1 MTHVLREA
9 FFLPGDHAPGR
20 FALLRRP
27 AGGLRGAFLYI
38 HPFAEEMNRSRRMMA
53 TAAEAFARAGWAVLQ
68 IDLTGCGD
76 SGGSSAD
83 AGWERWLD
91 DVSAGHAWLSRQFG
105 VAPHLWGLRAGCLL
119 VESWLRQADRKA
131 STLYWQPVLSGR
143 QHLSQ
148 FLMLKA
154 AGAMA
159 GEGNGKAV
167 MGPLRERLAR
177 GEAVDV
183 AGYTVSAELAR
194 GLERASLE
202 NAERTRGQ
210 TVVVEVMSGERTL
223 TPASA
228 EARARWL
235 EAGAPVTWDVVGGS
249 PIWLTQE
256 VTLAPELTARTLA
269 LIGEWAQ

>member
-1 MTHVLREA
+1 MTDILREA

-27 AGGLRGAFLYI
+27 AGEVRGAFLYI

-53 TAAEAFARAGWAVLQ
+53 TAAEAFAHAGWAVLQ

-83 AGWERWLD
+83 AGWRRWLD
-91 DVSAGHAWLSRQFG
+91 DVSAGYAWLREHLDLT
-105 VAPHLWGLRAGCLL
+105 PHLWGLRAGCLL
-119 VESWLRQADRKA
+119 AESWLRQTDSAA
-131 STLYWQPVLSGR
+131 SALYWQPVLSGR

-159 GEGNGKAV
+159 GEGSAKTI
-167 MGPLRERLAR
+167 MGPLRERLAG
-177 GEAVDV
+177 GEAVDI

-194 GLERASLE
+194 GLEEASLE
-202 NAERTRGQ
+202 NAARPHGQ
-210 TVVVEVMSGERTL
+210 TVVVEAVSGERNL

-228 EARARWL
+228 DARARWL
-235 EAGAPVTWDVVGGS
+235 EAGAAVIWEVVGGS
-249 PIWLTQE
+249 PFWLTQE
-256 VTLAPELTARTLA
+256 ITLAPAMTSRTLA
-269 LIGEWAQ
+269 LIGAWDQ